1 MILSVS
7 QYSSQKYKKFDIESH
22 HFNEIRQYNSINK
35 KNMSE
40 KKKSERFAIVN
51 RFYFVILQP
60 QIILIAK

>member
-1 MILSVS
+1 
-7 QYSSQKYKKFDIESH
+7 
-22 HFNEIRQYNSINK
+22 
-35 KNMSE
+35 MSE